1 MSRAHA
7 PDPRRGPEEALTEAL
22 RGLFEGSWKALR
34 GPAGEK
40 RSLIYA
46 GKVVLFLENKKS
58 NGNSIIPSFTHPLCS
73 NFSYLKNP
81 FLPLFVLNDVFR
93 KMIIHD
99 HSPP

>member
-1 MSRAHA
+1 MRK
-7 PDPRRGPEEALTEAL
+7 
-22 RGLFEGSWKALR
+22 RGLKKPFEARKGRLPRAKRGLR
-34 GPAGEK
+34 EK
-40 RSLIYA
+40 KDLLYTRE
-46 GKVVLFLENKKS
+46 KFFLFLENKKS

>member
-1 MSRAHA
+1 MRK
-7 PDPRRGPEEALTEAL
+7 
-22 RGLFEGSWKALR
+22 RGLKKPLEGRKGAFHGPKGACGRKKISYIR
-34 GPAGEK
+34 GK
-40 RSLIYA
+40 SF
-46 GKVVLFLENKKS
+46 LFLENKKS